1 MNEMLENHSRK
12 RLTLSKKISYKQP
25 KILKKFKTE
34 EENLMARVARR
45 ERGNSELDT
54 TDLPIGDLKLDW
66 RYFNS
71 DVYSTDLSW
80 KEVSKIAE

>member
-54 TDLPIGDLKLDW
+54 TDLPIGDIKLDW

-80 KEVSKIAE
+80 MEVSKIAE

>member
-1 MNEMLENHSRK
+1 
-12 RLTLSKKISYKQP
+12 
-25 KILKKFKTE
+25 
-34 EENLMARVARR
+34 MARVARR

-54 TDLPIGDLKLDW
+54 TDLPIGDIKLDW

-80 KEVSKIAE
+80 MEVSKIAE

>member
-1 MNEMLENHSRK
+1 MLENHSRK

-54 TDLPIGDLKLDW
+54 TDLPIGDIKLDW

-80 KEVSKIAE
+80 MEVSKIAE